1 MWQLPGEELDRVV
14 KNALGEDVGRG
25 DWTTLATVP
34 AEREAEAVIFFKEE
48 GVVAGLPVAA
58 RVFTLVDPAVS
69 FLPMV
74 KEGEEVAA
82 GQEVAHIKGPARA
95 LLTGERTALNFLQ
108 HLSGIATRTRR
119 LAVLIAD
126 TGARLVDTRKTVPGM
141 RLLAKYA
148 VAVGGGGN
156 HRLGLDDGILIKD
169 NHIKA
174 AGGIAAAVKRAR
186 VLAPHTLRIE
196 VECETMAQ
204 VREALQAGAD
214 IIMLD
219 NMSPEQVREA
229 ARLVAGRALIEVSG
243 GITEENI
250 RAMALAGA
258 DLISVG
264 ALTHSVRAVD
274 ISMEIVAVR
283 EESEG

>member
-1 MWQLPGEELDRVV
+1 MWQLPREELDRVV
-14 KNALGEDVGRG
+14 KNALAEDVGRG
-25 DWTTLATVP
+25 DWTTLVTVP

-69 FLPMV
+69 FLPLV
-74 KEGEEVAA
+74 KEGEEVAPA
-82 GQEVAHIKGPARA
+82 QEVARIKGPARA

-174 AGGIAAAVKRAR
+174 AGGIAAAVERAR
-186 VLAPHTLRIE
+186 ALAPHTLRIE

-274 ISMEIVAVR
+274 ISMEIVTVG

>member
-1 MWQLPGEELDRVV
+1 M
-14 KNALGEDVGRG
+14 
-25 DWTTLATVP
+25 
-34 AEREAEAVIFFKEE
+34 
-48 GVVAGLPVAA
+48 AGLPVAA

-69 FLPMV
+69 FLSLV
-74 KEGEEVAA
+74 KEGEEVAP
-82 GQEVAHIKGPARA
+82 GQEVARIKGPARA
-95 LLTGERTALNFLQ
+95 LLTAERTALNFLQ

-119 LAVLIAD
+119 LAGLIAD

-148 VAVGGGGN
+148 VTVGGGGN

-174 AGGIAAAVKRAR
+174 AGGIAAAVERAR
-186 VLAPHTLRIE
+186 ALAPHTLRIE
-196 VECETMAQ
+196 VECETLAQ

-214 IIMLD
+214 IVLLD

-243 GITEENI
+243 GVTEENI

-274 ISMEIVAVR
+274 ISMEIVKVG

>member
-1 MWQLPGEELDRVV
+1 MWQLPREELDRVV
-14 KNALGEDVGRG
+14 KNALAEDVGRG
-25 DWTTLATVP
+25 DWTTLVTVP
-34 AEREAEAVIFFKEE
+34 ADREAEAVIFFKEE

-69 FLPMV
+69 FLPLV
-74 KEGEEVAA
+74 KEGEEVAP
-82 GQEVAHIKGPARA
+82 GQEVARIKGPARA

-174 AGGIAAAVKRAR
+174 AGGIAAAVERAR
-186 VLAPHTLRIE
+186 ALAPHTLRIE

-274 ISMEIVAVR
+274 ISMEIVTVG